1 MTIMKSAAV
10 PPRRAIIAEGAGF
23 LFVGAITPHDAD
35 SGSLVTS
42 IDGYVEDV
50 KPARAGLMFFDFP
63 EAPVLAQTW
72 VVYQHLARILKE
84 RGLSLAH
91 LVRQRVFIRDLRERP
106 AIERVMD
113 LVLGDARPATS
124 IVIMAPEGI
133 HPDLHVQIDAIA
145 ALNRADCKAFND
157 ELMPRYPVAVRSGN
171 LVFTSHISGVAGED
185 ATDAMDAADM
195 RLLATGR
202 EKAIYAQGLR
212 TFANLKRVLGLA
224 GAEFS
229 DILKVN
235 GWTGFP
241 MREYGAAVLAR
252 RRFFDQTRQN
262 MMASTGLAVGGPAE
276 QDALLS
282 FDAVALVSAGGDQ
295 RKEVLGGVSSVA
307 SPYVAGAVKGGG
319 LIFTSGEIPVRQPA
333 GEVIATCAQLT
344 DAGKQLRFGHVEP
357 ESGMESRAWFVFRTL
372 ENYLASLGSSFGEV
386 VHQTV
391 FIKHP
396 QLFPELER
404 IATLFYGPTLPP
416 TTIVPIAGTTPLPT
430 AELEIEVIAA
440 AS

>member
-1 MTIMKSAAV
+1 M
-10 PPRRAIIAEGAGF
+10 
-23 LFVGAITPHDAD
+23 FVGAITPHDVE

-42 IDGYVEDV
+42 VAPYLDAV
-50 KPARAGLMFFDFP
+50 KSARAGLMFFDFP

-72 VVYQHLARILKE
+72 VVYQRLAQILAE

-113 LVLGDARPATS
+113 LVLGNERPATS
-124 IVIMAPEGI
+124 MVVMAPEGI
-133 HPDLHVQIDAIA
+133 HPDLHIQIDAVA
-145 ALNRADCKAFND
+145 ALDRTDRVTYND
-157 ELMPRYPVAVRSGN
+157 KLLSRYPVAVRSGN
-171 LVFTSHISGVAGED
+171 LLFTSNISGVCGED
-185 ATDAMDAADM
+185 ATSASDAADL

-202 EKAIYAQGLR
+202 EKVIYDQGLR
-212 TFANLKRVLGLA
+212 TFANLKRVLGLG

-235 GWTGFP
+235 GWIGFP

-252 RRFFDQTRQN
+252 RRFFDKTRQN

-276 QDALLS
+276 QDALLC
-282 FDAVALVSAGGDQ
+282 FDAVALVSAEGKL
-295 RKEVLGGVSSVA
+295 RKEVQGCVSTVA

-319 LIFTSGEIPVRQPA
+319 LIFTSGEIPVRQPE

-344 DAGKQLRFGHVEP
+344 DAGKHLRFGHVEP

-372 ENYLASLGSSFGEV
+372 EIYLASFNATFGHV

-396 QLFPELER
+396 HLFPVLES
-404 IATLFYGPTLPP
+404 IAMLFYGSKLPP
-416 TTIVPIAGTTPLPT
+416 TTVVPIAGTTPLPT
-430 AELEIEVIAA
+430 AELEIEVIATA
-440 AS
+440 P